1 MCYGMLDNQYQSITQ
16 NINLNVL
23 RFHQIDLNQYKMT
36 EIMGD
41 SINNQLKYNQK
52 TVHLDKKLNNDEQSE
67 LTEQI
72 RDNRMIE

>member
-41 SINNQLKYNQK
+41 SINNQLKYN
-52 TVHLDKKLNNDEQSE
+52 
-67 LTEQI
+67 
-72 RDNRMIE
+72 